1 MIECEEGR
9 LGGLMSADE
18 NFEEGCFGDMFGNE
32 AEVDIQVKP
41 DIEFKVDRNV
51 WINEGVPVDESR
63 YASCWPKR
71 SEAPAAEES
80 APFAT
85 KELTLYQ
92 KDKHHSLWGHKIW
105 NAAKYLSKKMEK
117 NDIPV
122 AGLSVLEL
130 GAGLGVPSAVA
141 HQLGARVTVTTDY
154 PDEDLLS
161 ILRKNVAA
169 NRRDDAP
176 SSVVFEAKPLLW
188 GNREHMEECL
198 DLVGNGCGFDVLI
211 LSDIVF
217 NHICHE
223 DLLKTVAMC
232 LSKDKRAAAYC
243 AFSHHRPRKVD
254 DDLSFFEKAKPYGLS
269 WEKVDE
275 EIYPLMFPD
284 DPGPAEVRAPIH
296 CFKLQHIF
304 DDAGPPVDYNVDY
317 DVVVQGTGLTE
328 TLLSAA
334 LSRHGL
340 RVLHLDSET
349 AYGGAFNTLDPAAL
363 VQFVTDKCRDGEV
376 LRNVLVNPQPGE
388 DTGAIDPGLAAL
400 REQPHLVRRFLVDA
414 VPLMFLGRGELIA
427 TLVESEAA
435 RNMEFQNVDRVLLA
449 TFPAPTSTAGATMRL
464 HRMPLSRSEVFAS
477 KEFSPME
484 MRRLMKFVKDVEATL
499 AESEHATTTSTDTA
513 AAMTSFAEAATAD
526 DKDFPGFL
534 RRKYQLSSKSV
545 NLLTMF
551 GSLQQHVGQVPQAG
565 ATIGHSVVQPSV
577 DLLRTFLTSV
587 GRFGGDTPF
596 LVANY
601 GSAELPQ
608 NMCRMSAVWNATFI
622 LRRHVTH
629 TWRTDRKAFVT
640 MSNNQRIET
649 KAVVTPAA
657 SSTPRVQLARCAM
670 IVAKPVITW
679 QMLREQLHDAPADET
694 EEELRQQ
701 TVPIVLLA
709 AGMKADGSG
718 DSATLDDSDIIPIHI
733 HQFGYAT
740 MQAPQGESVII
751 HLTADANKCS
761 VEMLKSFSGKW
772 IKSAGLSEEDVWFH
786 AAFAIGDD
794 VEQVNGSVTIGR
806 GEETESTPQ
815 DHVFRVAPLMDSIDD
830 GAYLREAKS
839 IFEKVV
845 AHCETFGFDPWS
857 RVPFPG
863 GANSN
868 TATDAA
874 VGSTVKPPPPF
885 LPPPPEEIAAQTTMI
900 GEHDSDAAILADATR
915 QLELKQSEVSA

>member
-1 MIECEEGR
+1 
-9 LGGLMSADE
+9 MSADE
-18 NFEEGCFGDMFGNE
+18 DFEEGCFGDMFGNE
-32 AEVDIQVKP
+32 AEAVEAQVKP

-51 WINEGVPVDESR
+51 WMNEGVPVDEKK
-63 YASCWPKR
+63 YASFWPTR
-71 SEAPAAEES
+71 QEEA
-80 APFAT
+80 APEVGGSLAT

-117 NDIPV
+117 KDIPV

-130 GAGLGVPSAVA
+130 GAGLGVPAVVA

-161 ILRKNVAA
+161 ILRKNVAS
-169 NRRDDAP
+169 NRLQDAP
-176 SSVVFEAKPLLW
+176 SSTVFEAKPLLW
-188 GNREHMEECL
+188 GNREQMEECL

-217 NHICHE
+217 NHVCHE
-223 DLLKTVAMC
+223 DLLRTVATC
-232 LSKDKRAAAYC
+232 LAKDRRAAAYC

-269 WEKVDE
+269 WEKIDE

-340 RVLHLDSET
+340 RVLHLDNET
-349 AYGGAFNTLDPAAL
+349 SYGGAFNTLDPAAL
-363 VQFVTDKCRDGEV
+363 AQFVTNKCRDGEV
-376 LRNVLVNPQPGE
+376 LRNVLSGSQPDDDDAE
-388 DTGAIDPGLAAL
+388 HISPDLAAI
-400 REQPHLVRRFLVDA
+400 RKQPHLARRFLVDA
-414 VPLMFLGRGELIA
+414 VPLMFLGRGELVT
-427 TLVESEAA
+427 TLVDSEAA

-449 TFPAPTSTAGATMRL
+449 TFAKDVNSLRL

-499 AESEHATTTSTDTA
+499 AESEHATTSSSSDNAA
-513 AAMTSFAEAATAD
+513 AAMNNFAEAATVE
-526 DKDFPGFL
+526 DKNFPGFL

-551 GSLQQHVGQVPQAG
+551 GSLQQSNEPVEPNAT
-565 ATIGHSVVQPSV
+565 TIGHTVVQPSV
-577 DLLRTFLTSV
+577 NLLRTFLTSV

-622 LRRHVTH
+622 LRRYVTH

-640 MSNNQRIET
+640 LSNHQRIET
-649 KAVVTPAA
+649 KALVTPL
-657 SSTPRVQLARCAM
+657 SSATPRVQFSRCAM
-670 IVAKPVITW
+670 ILAKPMITW
-679 QMLREQLHDAPADET
+679 QLLREQLQDVAADES

-718 DSATLDDSDIIPIHI
+718 DSATLDDSDVIPVHI

-740 MQAPQGESVII
+740 MQAPHGQNVVV
-751 HLTADANKCS
+751 HFTADANNCS
-761 VEMLKSFSGKW
+761 VQTLKTFCDKW
-772 IKSAGLSEEDVWFH
+772 IRSAGLADEDVWLH
-786 AAFAIGDD
+786 TAFTLGDD
-794 VEQVNGSVTIGR
+794 VEQVNGNVVIGR
-806 GEETESTPQ
+806 GEETEATPQ
-815 DHVFRVAPLMDSIDD
+815 DHVFRVAPLMGSIDD
-830 GAYLREAKS
+830 GAYLREAKRV
-839 IFEKVV
+839 FENVV

-863 GANSN
+863 GLNNKTTTAN
-868 TATDAA
+868 DA
-874 VGSTVKPPPPF
+874 VEKSVKPPPPF
-885 LPPPPEEIAAQTTMI
+885 LPPPPEEIAAQTAII
-900 GEHDSDAAILADATR
+900 GEHDCDAAILADAAK
-915 QLELKQSEVSA
+915 QLELNNQA